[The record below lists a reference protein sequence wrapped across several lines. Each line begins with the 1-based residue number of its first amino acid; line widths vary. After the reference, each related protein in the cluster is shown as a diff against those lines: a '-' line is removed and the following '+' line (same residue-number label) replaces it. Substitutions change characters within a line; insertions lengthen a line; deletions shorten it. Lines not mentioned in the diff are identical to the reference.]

1 MIRQHLTQAPD
12 DDHQATA
19 GRRLASQDQ
28 RSRSSRRDNTDP
40 APARRLMRALKP
52 AHRGPAA
59 TGGLALGTR
68 DEAETS
74 AGSSLAVPPRLTR
87 LLHRLPKI
95 GAGLYDPRLDWPNLV
110 EDDYYRFRN
119 QPSGW

>member
-19 GRRLASQDQ
+19 GRGLPPRTSDHV
-28 RSRSSRRDNTDP
+28 P
-40 APARRLMRALKP
+40 AAATTLTPPARRLLRALKP